1 MLERRF
7 DVQIV
12 CVRVYGSDESL
23 RPPKCRTIMNRT
35 GEAWPVWLATRWDVG
50 ADSYRRA
57 KQERRR
63 GEASIG
69 VRTASPPSPGGG
81 AIGRRGRPWRRKP
94 RQRVRHR
101 VHGCAVRRTRMLS
114 STKASPARSRD
125 AAMTQRFIG
134 AGWRFKRNVRRTA
147 SRFSMTIACHATR
160 CRAYRGHPSLTGR
173 APLPR
178 GRRACIG
185 RRRRDRRDRPARAI
199 NNRCASMRRGARDQ
213 CVRLRRVSLT
223 RFATSTVR

>member
-23 RPPKCRTIMNRT
+23 RLPKCRPIMNRT

-81 AIGRRGRPWRRKP
+81 RSGAEAGRGGASPGNAYGIASMGAPFDGPGCFHRRK
-94 RQRVRHR
+94 Q
-101 VHGCAVRRTRMLS
+101 A
-114 STKASPARSRD
+114 PARSRD
-125 AAMTQRFIG
+125 AAMTQRFTG

>member
-23 RPPKCRTIMNRT
+23 RPPKCRPIMNRT
-35 GEAWPVWLATRWDVG
+35 GEAWPVWLATGWDVG

-81 AIGRRGRPWRRKP
+81 RSGAEAGRGGASPGNAYGIASMGAPFDGPGCFHRRKQAP
-94 RQRVRHR
+94 RAH
-101 VHGCAVRRTRMLS
+101 
-114 STKASPARSRD
+114 
-125 AAMTQRFIG
+125 AM
-134 AGWRFKRNVRRTA
+134 
-147 SRFSMTIACHATR
+147 
-160 CRAYRGHPSLTGR
+160 
-173 APLPR
+173 PR
-178 GRRACIG
+178 
-185 RRRRDRRDRPARAI
+185 
-199 NNRCASMRRGARDQ
+199 
-213 CVRLRRVSLT
+213 
-223 RFATSTVR
+223 

>member
-1 MLERRF
+1 M
-7 DVQIV
+7 QIV

-23 RPPKCRTIMNRT
+23 RLPKCRPIMNRT
-35 GEAWPVWLATRWDVG
+35 GDAWPVWLATGWDVG

-57 KQERRR
+57 KTGTQARR
-63 GEASIG
+63 GKHRSAN
-69 VRTASPPSPGGG
+69 RFTALARWG

-125 AAMTQRFIG
+125 AAMTQRFTG

-147 SRFSMTIACHATR
+147 SRFSMTIACHATW

-178 GRRACIG
+178 GRRACIA

-199 NNRCASMRRGARDQ
+199 NNRRASMRRGARDQ
-213 CVRLRRVSLT
+213 CVRLRSVSLT